1 MPATKHDINQHG
13 IKVPNSMAKGP
24 MDILGDWQIFFFL
37 GIAGLFFGCF
47 FLLIGFILLVVG
59 AGSGVWKLF
68 LLVLA
73 PLALTP
79 GIILMFL
86 GLRKRKA
93 AKNLENLA
101 ELLRAYRRIK
111 ISKVAQKLGVTEY
124 EAEMKIA
131 ACLDAGLV
139 KGHIDRTTDEFFTLE
154 SLGQVIPVGGC
165 RNCGAPPDRL
175 FLVGEQVKCGSCGAT
190 LSVSKP

>member
-79 GIILMFL
+79 GIILMF
-86 GLRKRKA
+86 
-93 AKNLENLA
+93 
-101 ELLRAYRRIK
+101 
-111 ISKVAQKLGVTEY
+111 
-124 EAEMKIA
+124 
-131 ACLDAGLV
+131 
-139 KGHIDRTTDEFFTLE
+139 
-154 SLGQVIPVGGC
+154 
-165 RNCGAPPDRL
+165 
-175 FLVGEQVKCGSCGAT
+175 
-190 LSVSKP
+190 